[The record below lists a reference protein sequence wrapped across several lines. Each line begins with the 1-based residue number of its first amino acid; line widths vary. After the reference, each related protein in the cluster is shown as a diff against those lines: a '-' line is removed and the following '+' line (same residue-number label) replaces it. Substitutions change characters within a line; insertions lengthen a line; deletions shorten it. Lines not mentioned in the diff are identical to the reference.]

1 MVDGDGIECVD
12 GCVNVDGDWMSAL
25 MVASMVVGSNGR
37 INNQL

>member
-12 GCVNVDGDWMSAL
+12 GSLMLTATGLSAL